1 MKIEIDVEQF
11 ANDLKAGKS
20 IGGANGALGSL
31 IKQLTE
37 AALAAEIDSHLAKD
51 LSNNRRN
58 GYSSKTMKSDH
69 GTFELDVPRDRNGNF
84 EPEIVKKNQTSMTS
98 EIEDKILSLFALGNS
113 YSQIAKYIED
123 FYCVGF
129 SKATI
134 SAVTDKIIPMLNEW
148 KTRPLETV
156 YPFVFLDAIHYKVK
170 EDGKYIAKAFYTV
183 LGVKVDGKKEVLG
196 LYLNESEGAKF
207 WLQVLTDLQNRG
219 VKDILI
225 ASVDGLKGF
234 PEAINSV
241 FPNTQVQLCIVHQ
254 IRNSIRYI
262 GSLNQK
268 QFAQELKAVYQAFT
282 KDEALYELDKL
293 EEKWGKKYPI
303 VFQSWR
309 NKWENLTVYF
319 QYPEDI
325 RRVIYTTNIIESV
338 HRQFRTL
345 TKTKGAFPNDDSLLK
360 LLFMGIKNA
369 QEKWTMPIRN
379 WSLTLSQLAIHF
391 EGRLDDRIF
400 GAKKGDFLVDDKYTF
415 EVGGKNK
422 DFSQIKDVENSFLA
436 IDDIEIG
443 YKAKIP
449 LWMFGFLY

>member
-11 ANDLKAGKS
+11 ARDIKAGKS

-37 AALAAEIDSHLAKD
+37 AALAAEIDSHLAQD
-51 LSNNRRN
+51 LSSNRKN

-84 EPEIVKKNQTSMTS
+84 EPEIVKKNQTTMTS

-148 KTRPLETV
+148 KVRPLEAV

-170 EDGKYIAKAFYTV
+170 EDGKYISKAFYTV
-183 LGVKVDGKKEVLG
+183 LGVKLDGKKEVLG

-241 FPNTQVQLCIVHQ
+241 FPNTEVQLCIVHQ
-254 IRNSIRYI
+254 IRNSLKYVA
-262 GSLNQK
+262 SKNQK
-268 QFAQELKAVYQAFT
+268 EFIKDLKPVYQAVS
-282 KDEALYELDKL
+282 KDLAELELDKL
-293 EEKWGKKYPI
+293 EEKWGDKYPI
-303 VFQSWR
+303 VISSWR
-309 NKWENLTVYF
+309 NKWDNLSNYF
-319 QYPEDI
+319 KYPAEI
-325 RRVIYTTNIIESV
+325 RKIIYTTNIIESV
-338 HRQFRTL
+338 HRQFRKL

-360 LLFMGIKNA
+360 LLFMGIQNA
-369 QEKWTMPIRN
+369 QKKWTMPIRN
-379 WSLTLSQLAIHF
+379 WSLTLSQLSIYF
-391 EGRLDDRIF
+391 EGRLNN
-400 GAKKGDFLVDDKYTF
+400 AL
-415 EVGGKNK
+415 N
-422 DFSQIKDVENSFLA
+422 L
-436 IDDIEIG
+436 
-443 YKAKIP
+443 
-449 LWMFGFLY
+449 